1 MSLKKRITDD
11 AITALKSGDRL
22 VSETL
27 QSLKSVILNQEIF
40 LGKRDVGLADIEV
53 EKIVAQ
59 EVKKRK
65 EASELYLK
73 ANRPELSDKELSE
86 SLVLEKYLP
95 KQLNEVDIDRLIDQI
110 VESEKIELVIS
121 NMGRII
127 GAVKKLAGNS
137 AEGSL
142 ISKIVS
148 NKINQN

>member
-1 MSLKKRITDD
+1 MSLKKRIADD
-11 AITALKSGDRL
+11 AIAALKSGDRL

-27 QSLKSVILNQEIF
+27 QCLKSVILNQEIS
-40 LGKRDVGLADIEV
+40 LGKRDVGLADDEV

-65 EASELYLK
+65 EASDLYLK
-73 ANRPELSDKELSE
+73 AKRPELSGKELSE

-95 KQLNEVDIDRLIDQI
+95 KQLSESDIEALINQI
-110 VESEKIELVIS
+110 IKLEKIELTTA
-121 NMGRII
+121 NTGRII
-127 GAVKKLAGNS
+127 GAVKKHAGNS
-137 AEGSL
+137 AEGSI